1 MRRFIVKWLLNILS
15 FYIAAAVISGMR
27 VVDLKAGICAGLV
40 LGLMHLLLRPLLLL
54 MALPV
59 NLLTLGIFTV
69 VIDTWLVIL
78 TDKFF
83 VGITIPGF
91 WAAMLTA
98 LIIYGVNLVLRES
111 LNDD

>member
-1 MRRFIVKWLLNILS
+1 MRRFVVKWVLNVLS
-15 FYIAAAVISGMR
+15 LYIASGLIAGVR
-27 VVDLKAGICAGLV
+27 IVDLKAGLGAGLV
-40 LGLMHLLLRPLLLL
+40 LGLMHLLFRPLLLL
-54 MALPV
+54 LALPV

-78 TDKFF
+78 TDKFSA
-83 VGITIPGF
+83 GITIPGF
-91 WAAMLTA
+91 GAAALTA